1 MVSGGLTVCCPCFS
15 AWCLKNEHVHNVIL
29 GASTVEQLYEDIQAL
44 QVGVVLGC
52 VHSGFTLERCSVNL
66 LSLEI

>member
-1 MVSGGLTVCCPCFS
+1 MHGLLMIMVSGYDYVSCPCFS

-44 QVGVVLGC
+44 QVGVA
-52 VHSGFTLERCSVNL
+52 
-66 LSLEI
+66 